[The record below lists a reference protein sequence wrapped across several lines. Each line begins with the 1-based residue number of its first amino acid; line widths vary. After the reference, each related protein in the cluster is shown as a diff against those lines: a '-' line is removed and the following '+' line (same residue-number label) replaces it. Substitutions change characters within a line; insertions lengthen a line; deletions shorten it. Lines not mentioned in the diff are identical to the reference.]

1 MYPEYLEK
9 RRYKRFTLDLVD
21 LTVRM
26 HQAEKVEI
34 LDLSFGGVSLKV
46 DRRINIGR
54 SYVMKL
60 GHKWSSI
67 EVKGTAVRSQ
77 VSGVAE
83 SFGEPRSL
91 VYTAAMKF
99 DEDDTYPVAEFI
111 RNSVLE

>member
-1 MYPEYLEK
+1 MYPEFLEK
-9 RRYKRFTLDLVD
+9 RRYRRFTLDLVD
-21 LTVRM
+21 LFVRM

-34 LDLSFGGVSLKV
+34 LDLSFGGVCMKV

-54 SYVMKL
+54 TYTMKL
-60 GHKWSSI
+60 GYGWTSI
-67 EVKGTAVRSQ
+67 EVKGIAVRSQ

-91 VYTAAMKF
+91 IYTAAMKF
-99 DEDDTYPVAEFI
+99 DEDDTYPIAEFI